1 VLKRLPI
8 LLLSAAALVIV
19 SPANGQ
25 KGTAPNGYYP
35 DSFQG
40 DTFTGR
46 AESARPN
53 LEELTLVY
61 TNGKKTE
68 HWVGRLESP
77 CSWTDKGGQVHT
89 MHVSD
94 MFEGDLLT
102 VYYITRT
109 TKADNVKTT
118 TNWIVALSRAEV
130 NGKKIPEVKQ
140 FLISCS
146 QTHRTVFKAF

>member
-1 VLKRLPI
+1 MVKRLFI
-8 LLLSAAALVIV
+8 LLLSAAALVFV
-19 SPANGQ
+19 SPANAQ
-25 KGTAPNGYYP
+25 KATAPNGYYP
-35 DSFQG
+35 VDFQG

-61 TNGKKTE
+61 TKGKKTE
-68 HWVGRLESP
+68 HWVGRLESS
-77 CSWTDKGGQVHT
+77 CSSTDKGGQVHA

-118 TNWIVALSRAEV
+118 TNWIIALSRAEV
-130 NGKKIPEVKQ
+130 DGKKIPEDKQ
-140 FLISCS
+140 GLISCS
-146 QTHRTVFKAF
+146 QTQRTVFKLF

>member
-1 VLKRLPI
+1 MLKRLPI
-8 LLLSAAALVIV
+8 LFISAALVFV
-19 SPANGQ
+19 SSTNAQ

-35 DSFQG
+35 DNFQG

-53 LEELTLVY
+53 LEELTLTY
-61 TNGKKTE
+61 TKGKKTE

-102 VYYITRT
+102 VYYITS

-118 TNWIVALSRAEV
+118 TNWIIALSRAEV
-130 NGKKIPEVKQ
+130 DGKKIREDKQ
-140 FLISCS
+140 VLISCS
-146 QTHRTVFKAF
+146 QTQRTVFKAF